1 MVGTEMMSCGAW
13 EFEEMEKERQQLKT
27 ENRAKERIFTQPGE
41 TSACLSVDG
50 GYAEGETEGK
60 IKNKAPGGDKKGW
73 GARTGQ
79 V

>member
-1 MVGTEMMSCGAW
+1 MVPGSLKK
-13 EFEEMEKERQQLKT
+13 MEKEKQQLKT

-41 TSACLSVDG
+41 SCACLSVDG

-60 IKNKAPGGDKKGW
+60 IKNKAPGGDRKGW
-73 GARTGQ
+73 GAWVGQ